1 MARAAKEGLDG
12 ADIYSGCC
20 TLKIEYAKVS
30 SQILHISRFLIF
42 LYSTFLYSTLSST
55 LNKKSF
61 WKIFVYQV
69 VTHPPSTLFWL
80 TASKTLSPFKI
91 LSLSLSLS
99 SSFFPCCFFPPG
111 HLIEM
116 LTFFTSVHGGL
127 SGRDHDRR
135 RGATSFFFF
144 LCSFCYGAESILSYL
159 TPFTSVSVFFPLS
172 RSFRLTASPPLIQ
185 VHETPAT
192 H

>member
-20 TLKIEYAKVS
+20 TLKIEYAKVT

-91 LSLSLSLS
+91 LSLSLS
-99 SSFFPCCFFPPG
+99 SSFFLVVSFHPG
-111 HLIEM
+111 TLLKCWHSLPRCMEDWAGEI
-116 LTFFTSVHGGL
+116 TTGGEE
-127 SGRDHDRR
+127 RQ
-135 RGATSFFFF
+135 AFFF